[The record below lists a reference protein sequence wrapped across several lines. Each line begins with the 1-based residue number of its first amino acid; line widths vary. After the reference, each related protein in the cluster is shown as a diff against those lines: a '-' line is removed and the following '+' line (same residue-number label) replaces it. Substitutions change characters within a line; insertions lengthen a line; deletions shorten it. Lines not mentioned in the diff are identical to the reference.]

1 MYRRDIS
8 PLLAWIGLTLFLLV
22 GIHRLYPSFAPSLR
36 HTPLAHEYSTASESG
51 PVEPPPP
58 LVGQPTPPFP
68 SDVPTTR
75 RLDWPPL
82 PLSPYEVALAAIRD
96 DIEAHRFLLAER
108 KLLALPTEAQRAK
121 DTRTYLAILWNNLG
135 IEQELTQGTE
145 GSLPSFKRAASL
157 DDSNSVILKN
167 LAHAAWEQR
176 DPALNQELLD
186 KLISTAPSEPF
197 PYVALADWLQERGR
211 FDEAK
216 LYLSRAADRI
226 EREPTLRSYLALVAA
241 RVEQGK
247 IDESSESTPD
257 SAP

>member
-8 PLLAWIGLTLFLLV
+8 PLLAWIGLTLFLIIGL
-22 GIHRLYPSFAPSLR
+22 HRWYPSFSLSLR
-36 HTPLAHEYSTASESG
+36 HTTIAPEYSAPSESG
-51 PVEPPPP
+51 PVEPSPP

-68 SDVPTTR
+68 SDAPATR

-82 PLSPYEVALAAIRD
+82 PLSPYEVALAVIRD
-96 DIEAHRFLLAER
+96 DIEAHRLLLAER
-108 KLLALPTEAQRAK
+108 KLLALPADVQQAK

-135 IEQELTQGTE
+135 IEWELTQGTE

-157 DDSNSVILKN
+157 DDSNSIILKN
-167 LAHAAWEQR
+167 LAHAAWERR

-186 KLISTAPSEPF
+186 KLISAAPAEPF

-226 EREPTLRSYLALVAA
+226 EREPTLRSYLALVAT
-241 RVEQGK
+241 RVEHGT
-247 IDESSESTPD
+247 IDESSEVTLD
-257 SAP
+257 TAP